1 VAKFFSGFGVI
12 FSMRYYLLLVPSI
25 AGDNLC
31 LYDKNLPNA
40 LTINTVLKLFLIIG
54 GAWAVYKSQSL
65 ILQILNKDAAQ
76 AEQQAGSLISGM
88 IIGSATTAANLG
100 MAAATGGSSAA
111 VSGLGGLS
119 GGGGGMGSLGNI
131 ASAAGDIAS
140 SASSG
145 GDEKQKYTGK

>member
-1 VAKFFSGFGVI
+1 
-12 FSMRYYLLLVPSI
+12 M
-25 AGDNLC
+25 
-31 LYDKNLPNA
+31 
-40 LTINTVLKLFLIIG
+40 KLFLIIG

-76 AEQQAGSLISGM
+76 VEQQAGSLISGM